1 MGVTQFINPE
11 VDKFINS
18 KKKTEMEQKKEK
30 EEIVPKNFDSVYSD
44 VNVRFKASSN
54 DHLIDLILNSLRSRL
69 SQSEISC

>member
-1 MGVTQFINPE
+1 
-11 VDKFINS
+11 
-18 KKKTEMEQKKEK
+18 MEQKKEK